1 MANQSNQN
9 DNTATTE
16 DMMGYEMAKAPETT
30 LPETSTA
37 VDTQTLI
44 NDAVKQVTVDD
55 NGKYVYPTDMD
66 PVLKAAVAATKS
78 YRDNQS
84 GFTKSQQSLKE
95 TEAEVVALREKLA
108 ETTKQ
113 PLELT
118 PERQQEL
125 DDLMYIDPQ
134 AWRKEMNKLEQQS
147 SIAVSEALNTVTQ
160 EARQKAG
167 GEFEL
172 ERRVNYLTDYNASR
186 EGMTDKN
193 GQPLAPITAESLDND
208 VPKRIN
214 DKLANGELTFEA
226 YVDEVSK
233 YLDKGKVV
241 SQGNPATTTD
251 LNQANGST
259 VAHQTSK
266 EEGQLDYTN
275 MTL

>member
-1 MANQSNQN
+1 MANQSNQD
-9 DNTATTE
+9 DNTAPTE